1 MSKRIGMVIGCA
13 GVLAAFG
20 LELHAGGAFQP
31 NKDRPAAI
39 ATISALPSLDG
50 AGPSEALAVDEA
62 GTVIVG
68 SSWDR
73 SDILHAVKWTLQ
85 NGSWSIAGLPHGA
98 ASSAIARAVNNQSD
112 AAGNNFPSPTSQ
124 PILWP
129 ATGGFVVLGCDA
141 AVGPATVY
149 GMSAGAQTVVGQ
161 QGGTASVWQQ
171 GSCKADLPRLVDGG
185 FAGARAV
192 NSDGTIV
199 GGTAAPVSNSAAV
212 PVRWT
217 STNGLWQIQQLDSR
231 AGTVHGAN
239 TTGDLAGAV
248 SLPCSIDGGCQ
259 RAVIWYAGGGS
270 LELGTLG
277 GAHSWARDI
286 NASREVV
293 GSSTSPRVGNTAFF
307 WSESMGMFQLPV
319 KGTWAAANA
328 VSDVRPD
335 GTRLVVG
342 MNSQGVAVV
351 WSVRNP

>member
-1 MSKRIGMVIGCA
+1 MSKKIGIVIGCA

-20 LELHAGGAFQP
+20 LELHAVSAFQP
-31 NKDRPAAI
+31 KRDRLEI
-39 ATISALPSLDG
+39 ATISALPSLAG
-50 AGPSEALAVDEA
+50 GGPSEALAIDEA

-68 SSWDR
+68 SSWGR
-73 SDILHAVKWTLQ
+73 SDILHAVKWTLR
-85 NGSWSIAGLPHGA
+85 NGSWSITALPHGT
-98 ASSAIARAVNNQSD
+98 ASSAIARAVNNQGD
-112 AAGNNFPSPTSQ
+112 AAGNNFPGLTSQ
-124 PILWP
+124 PVLWP

-141 AVGPATVY
+141 VGPVTVY
-149 GMSAGAQTVVGQ
+149 GMSAGAQIVVGQ
-161 QGGTASVWQQ
+161 QADGAAVWQP
-171 GSCKADLPRLVDGG
+171 GSCKADLPRLSAGG
-185 FAGARAV
+185 FAGAHAV

-199 GGTAAPVSNSAAV
+199 GGIAAPASNSAAV

-217 STNGLWQIQQLDSR
+217 STDSSWQIEQLDSR
-231 AGTVHGAN
+231 AGIVHGAN

-248 SLPCSIDGGCQ
+248 SLSCDLDDGCQ

-277 GAHSWARDI
+277 GAHSWARDL

-293 GSSTSPRVGNTAFF
+293 GVSTSPRVGNTAFF

-319 KGTWAAANA
+319 KGSWAAANA
-328 VSDVRPD
+328 LSDVRPD

-342 MNSQGVAVV
+342 VNSQGAAVV

>member
-1 MSKRIGMVIGCA
+1 MSKRIGIVIGCV
-13 GVLAAFG
+13 GVLATFG
-20 LELHAGGAFQP
+20 LELHARNAFQP
-31 NKDRPAAI
+31 KKDRTEI
-39 ATISALPSLDG
+39 ATISSLPSLDG
-50 AGPSEALAVDEA
+50 SGPSEALAVDEA

-73 SDILHAVKWTLQ
+73 SDILHAVKWTLR
-85 NGSWSIAGLPHGA
+85 NGSWSVASLPHGT
-98 ASSAIARAVNNQSD
+98 ASSAIARGVNNQGD
-112 AAGNNFPSPTSQ
+112 AGGNNFPSSTSQ

-129 ATGGFVVLGCDA
+129 ATGGFVVLGCDTA
-141 AVGPATVY
+141 AGPATVY
-149 GMSAGAQTVVGQ
+149 GMSAGAQILVGQ
-161 QGGTASVWQQ
+161 QGTAAVWQP
-171 GSCKADLPRLVDGG
+171 GSCKADLPPLVDRG

-199 GGTAAPVSNSAAV
+199 GGTAAPDLSNSAAV

-217 STNGLWQIQQLDSR
+217 STNGLWQIEQLDSR

-248 SLPCSIDGGCQ
+248 SITCSVDGGCQ
-259 RAVIWYAGGGS
+259 RAIIWYAGGGS

-293 GSSTSPRVGNTAFF
+293 GVSTSPRVGNTAFF

-319 KGTWAAANA
+319 KGSWAAANA

-351 WSVRNP
+351 WVVRNP